1 MYTEAYSEP
10 CRTSKMGLFV
20 KIVNS
25 FQPFTISAK
34 SFILDVR
41 LGSENDSGLHR
52 YYLYYFIAVKIINS
66 FMTEVPNV

>member
-1 MYTEAYSEP
+1 
-10 CRTSKMGLFV
+10 MGLFA

-41 LGSENDSGLHR
+41 LSSENGSGLHR

-66 FMTEVPNV
+66 FMTEVPNI

>member
-1 MYTEAYSEP
+1 
-10 CRTSKMGLFV
+10 MGLFV